1 MNDENEAV
9 EKMEETRE
17 AMLVFLERMKQSGV
31 ELFMDGHAVLPSE
44 AVARTVREN
53 SPYMAD
59 YVLDESGAVEQV
71 RFDRVTRR

>member
-9 EKMEETRE
+9 EGMEASRET
-17 AMLVFLERMKQSGV
+17 MLTLLERMRQSGV
-31 ELFMDGHAVLPSE
+31 ELFMDGHAVLPAE

-59 YVLDESGAVEQV
+59 YVLNDAGTLEQV